1 MKLMEVYQNM
11 AGIVSEI
18 TGLSYSEI
26 INSNRE
32 ECVDARSLLV
42 NKLLKMGFSERR
54 ISDYS
59 GLTIQCINKLKNGF
73 DKRLLKYECSTIFKQ
88 INNEL

>member
-1 MKLMEVYQNM
+1 MKLMEVYQNI
-11 AGIVSEI
+11 AGTISEI
-18 TGLSYSEI
+18 TGLPYSEI

-32 ECVDARSLLV
+32 ECVDARSILV
-42 NKLLKMGFSERR
+42 NKLLKTGFSERR

-73 DKRLLKYECSTIFKQ
+73 G
-88 INNEL
+88 